1 MLEPYFQAVDWS
13 RPWLRPLRPIAGP
26 ILGAADWRAEL
37 NSAASALQLTN
48 ANGCLIRFVDQ
59 ADLPSGTPYESFIY
73 TTGKVP
79 TRSNL
84 HDFFNALVWLAYP
97 LIKQRL
103 NAVQAG
109 EIAATQVAISP
120 GNAQPNSARPKTRGA
135 VRDAATIFDENAALL
150 VVDDINL
157 VSPFLRREW
166 NAAFIG
172 QRDAF
177 GRHCEVLLFGHALM
191 EKLVNPYKAI
201 TAHAVCVE
209 VGPDYF
215 SLGDGPRRAMVD
227 AAVCGALS
235 SGKLVMDQFV
245 PLPVAGVPG
254 WWAIQDGGFYADTS
268 VFRPPRER

>member
-1 MLEPYFQAVDWS
+1 MFDPYFQAVDWS
-13 RPWLRPLRPIAGP
+13 RPWLRALRPIAEP

-37 NSAASALQLTN
+37 NHAATAHQLVN
-48 ANGCLIRFVDQ
+48 ANGCPVRFVDQ
-59 ADLPSGTPYESFIY
+59 FDLPPGIPYESFIY
-73 TTGKVP
+73 KTGEVP
-79 TRSNL
+79 TRRNL

-97 LIKQRL
+97 LIKKRL
-103 NAVQAG
+103 NALQAC
-109 EIAATQVAISP
+109 EIAKSQVAVSP
-120 GNAQPNSARPKTRGA
+120 HDAHSDSPRPKIRGA

-157 VSPFLRREW
+157 VSPFQRRDW

-177 GRHCEVLLFGHALM
+177 GSHCEVQLFGHALI

-209 VGPDYF
+209 VTPDYF
-215 SLGDGPRRAMVD
+215 SLDDGQRRTMVD
-227 AAVCGALS
+227 AIVCGALS
-235 SGKLVMDQFV
+235 QRKLAMDQFV

-254 WWAIQDGGFYADTS
+254 WWANQDHDFYADRL
-268 VFRPPRER
+268 VFRPLRGR